1 MPLLLNIDTAT
12 AFASVGFS
20 RRGEL
25 LGISVNE
32 AQKEHAAFLQPAI
45 RELAKR
51 CGVAMA
57 EIDGI
62 ALTIGPGSYTG
73 LRVGLSSAKG
83 LAYALGKPLVPVGT
97 LEVMAHAAE
106 MAWAQSAEESPNG
119 TPALF
124 CPMIDAR
131 RNEVF
136 TAIYAPGGLTVMEP
150 RALELNAETFDA
162 YADDNLLIF
171 SGDGHLKWKGTY
183 NRDYARFLMIQHSV
197 ADLAVLAERKF
208 AQQGFGSLAYLQ
220 PTYLKEFHK
229 NS

>member
-20 RRGEL
+20 REGEL
-25 LGISVNE
+25 LGISINE

-45 RELAKR
+45 RDLAER
-51 CGVAMA
+51 CGVVLA
-57 EIDGI
+57 EIDGV

-83 LAYALGKPLVPVGT
+83 LAYALGKPLIPVGT

-106 MAWAQSAEESPNG
+106 KAWAHATQGPL
-119 TPALF
+119 PALF

-150 RALELNAETFDA
+150 RALELSAETFDP
-162 YADDNLLIF
+162 YLENNLLIF
-171 SGDGHLKWKGTY
+171 SGDGHFKWKGTY
-183 NRDYARFLMIQHSV
+183 NREHARFLMIQHSV
-197 ADLAVLAERKF
+197 ADLAALAERKF
-208 AQQGFGSLAYLQ
+208 ADKGCNALAYLQ
-220 PTYLKEFHK
+220 PIYLKEFHK